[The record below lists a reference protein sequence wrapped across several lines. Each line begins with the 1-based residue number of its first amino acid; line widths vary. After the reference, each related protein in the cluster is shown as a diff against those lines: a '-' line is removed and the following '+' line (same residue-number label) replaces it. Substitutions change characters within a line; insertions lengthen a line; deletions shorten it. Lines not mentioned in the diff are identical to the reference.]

1 MHLFDECRNSGCSMK
16 HYNILYHFRVRGAG
30 AEAVHIAGIANAFRD
45 LGHTVVFVS
54 PTRVDPTQEYAE
66 SSRNGEDS
74 GYFSRMLHFLA
85 DWVPQPI
92 FEIMEIIYNMIAI
105 PRLLK
110 ALRNHRVDFIYERY
124 AFFNVAGALASYLL
138 RKPFIVE
145 VNEISG
151 FKRVRGQCF
160 VQLARVLEKVVFQ
173 RAMLIITVSE
183 FLRSQIAE
191 VVGVHKK
198 IVVIPN
204 GVPRQWIER
213 RPSIEAVDSIRE
225 SYGLVGKKIVCFI
238 GGLVQWHNFDLLLEV
253 FRDIQRAVPDSA
265 LLIVGDGPMREEIEH
280 KASKLG
286 CRSSVILTGS
296 VPHQAI
302 PLYICAVDLTVIPE
316 TNDFRSPI
324 KMFEYMSMGK
334 PVVAPRMPAIKC
346 VIEDEKDGLLFDS
359 GNAAEFKDA
368 LLRLLNSRDERNAM
382 GASAFRKI
390 RDGFTWEIHAKQIV
404 RLITSICETQHP
416 IQEMGDQSL
425 PAE

>member
-1 MHLFDECRNSGCSMK
+1 
-16 HYNILYHFRVRGAG
+16 
-30 AEAVHIAGIANAFRD
+30 
-45 LGHTVVFVS
+45 
-54 PTRVDPTQEYAE
+54 
-66 SSRNGEDS
+66 
-74 GYFSRMLHFLA
+74 
-85 DWVPQPI
+85 
-92 FEIMEIIYNMIAI
+92 
-105 PRLLK
+105 
-110 ALRNHRVDFIYERY
+110 
-124 AFFNVAGALASYLL
+124 
-138 RKPFIVE
+138 
-145 VNEISG
+145 
-151 FKRVRGQCF
+151 
-160 VQLARVLEKVVFQ
+160 
-173 RAMLIITVSE
+173 
-183 FLRSQIAE
+183 
-191 VVGVHKK
+191 
-198 IVVIPN
+198 
-204 GVPRQWIER
+204 
-213 RPSIEAVDSIRE
+213 
-225 SYGLVGKKIVCFI
+225 
-238 GGLVQWHNFDLLLEV
+238 
-253 FRDIQRAVPDSA
+253 VPDSA